1 VRAGARVSPLISVP
15 ARRDIVSEDFAGL
28 RSNGERR
35 GDLLVPKD
43 QHSIIVDFSTGL
55 EVLGDRIAIDVGL
68 V

>member
-1 VRAGARVSPLISVP
+1 MRAGARVSPLISVP